1 MSSSKEMADDY
12 LALGET
18 EKAEAILSD
27 LANKAVEYISWYL
40 SLDDQRLANSYE
52 ECVRNFYI
60 LDELNKALA
69 RCNAASGVESEG
81 EQKPKSDMS
90 AHYTKK
96 FEELYEVFN
105 NRVGGKRK

>member
-1 MSSSKEMADDY
+1 MPHDYIMSSSKEMADDY

-60 LDELNKALA
+60 LDELNKTRFNCVFVICGYFCKQRASAPLMIGVAMEVPLLA
-69 RCNAASGVESEG
+69 I
-81 EQKPKSDMS
+81 
-90 AHYTKK
+90 
-96 FEELYEVFN
+96 
-105 NRVGGKRK
+105 

>member
-1 MSSSKEMADDY
+1 MPHDYIMSSSKEMADDY

-60 LDELNKALA
+60 LDETQQDFGTLQYRK
-69 RCNAASGVESEG
+69 RC
-81 EQKPKSDMS
+81 
-90 AHYTKK
+90 
-96 FEELYEVFN
+96 
-105 NRVGGKRK
+105 GKRKRTETEIGYVGTLCQEV

>member
-1 MSSSKEMADDY
+1 MDVDY
-12 LALGET
+12 LELCDK
-18 EKAEAILSD
+18 EKVVAILNEP
-27 LANKAVEYISWYL
+27 ANKSVDYISWYL

-60 LDELNKALA
+60 LDELNKTLA
-69 RCNAASGVESEG
+69 RCNTASGVESES

-90 AHYTKK
+90 AHYVKK